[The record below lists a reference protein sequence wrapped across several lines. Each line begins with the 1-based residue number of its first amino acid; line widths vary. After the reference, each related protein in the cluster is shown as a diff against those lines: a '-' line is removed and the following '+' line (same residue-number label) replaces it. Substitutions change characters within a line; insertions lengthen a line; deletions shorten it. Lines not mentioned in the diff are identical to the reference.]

1 MKRVHELGGKI
12 WVANFADH
20 ACQIVGDLLDRSV
33 LTGALDNLEHCAM
46 VLGQQFL
53 GAPNA
58 F

>member
-1 MKRVHELGGKI
+1 MAAV
-12 WVANFADH
+12 DYSD
-20 ACQIVGDLLDRSV
+20 QIVGDLLDRSV